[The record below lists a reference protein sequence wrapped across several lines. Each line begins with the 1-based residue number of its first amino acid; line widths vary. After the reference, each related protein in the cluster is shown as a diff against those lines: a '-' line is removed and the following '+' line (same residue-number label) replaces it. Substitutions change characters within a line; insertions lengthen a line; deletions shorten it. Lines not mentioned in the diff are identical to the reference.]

1 MRIALIGSHNTGKT
15 TVFEMLKQNKDLAHY
30 YFAPEPT
37 YEIVDYD
44 FKINAESTDCSQL
57 AMLSIYMENILPQN
71 SIQDRCILDNYVY
84 ALYLYRKGI
93 ISNNVVKFIWKK
105 VLNHVKEYDCFFYFP
120 IKFPLQDN
128 NFRSMNK
135 EFQEEIDKIFR
146 YVLFTLKEKFQLDN
160 IYFLEGDSKQRLEMI
175 LNVITNKLSYKQ
187 MKVTYTLD

>member
-1 MRIALIGSHNTGKT
+1 MRVALIGSHNTGKT

-37 YEIVDYD
+37 HEIVDCD

-57 AMLSIYMENILPQN
+57 AMLSNYMENMLPQN

-84 ALYLYRKGI
+84 ALYLNRKRI

-105 VLNHVKEYDCFFYFP
+105 VLNHVKEYDYFFYFP

-128 NFRSMNK
+128 NFRSVNK

-160 IYFLEGDSKQRLEMI
+160 IYFLEGDSKQRLETI
-175 LNVITNKLSYKQ
+175 LNVIASKLSCE
-187 MKVTYTLD
+187 

>member
-15 TVFEMLKQNKDLAHY
+15 TVFEMLKQNKDLSHY

-37 YEIVDYD
+37 HEIVDCG

-57 AMLSIYMENILPQN
+57 AMLSIYMENMLLSN

-84 ALYLYRKGI
+84 ALYLHRKGI

-105 VLNHVKEYDCFFYFP
+105 VLNHVTEYDYFFYFP
-120 IKFPLQDN
+120 ISFPLQDN
-128 NFRSMNK
+128 NFRSVDK

-146 YVLFTLKEKFQLDN
+146 YVLFTLKEKFQLNN
-160 IYFLEGDSKQRLEMI
+160 IYFLEGDSKQRLETI
-175 LNVITNKLSYKQ
+175 LNVIASKLSCEQVKI
-187 MKVTYTLD
+187 TYTLD